1 MNNLIT
7 DLEVRIT
14 HQDASIEE
22 LTRVLLEQE
31 KIIKNMQHE
40 LDTFRQQLK
49 EFSLIA
55 PISEETPPPHY

>member
-1 MNNLIT
+1 MNTTMT
-7 DLEVRIT
+7 DLEIRIS

-31 KIIKNMQHE
+31 KLIKTMQHD

-55 PISEETPPPHY
+55 PLSEETPPPHY

>member
-1 MNNLIT
+1 MTTTIT
-7 DLEVRIT
+7 DLEIRIT

-31 KIIKNMQHE
+31 KTIKNMQHE

-55 PISEETPPPHY
+55 PLSEEKPPPHY